1 MHSSR
6 DGSRT
11 VRPIKNESIHHQ
23 MKKIE
28 KIKTC
33 RIWIAVLLCLWVI
46 SDMPIGAQNA
56 ASILDKAASAYED
69 SNGLTAYFTMQTRS
83 EVQKVSES
91 FDGTV
96 DIKGD
101 KFVLKTPEMITW
113 FDGTTQWSFVEHNE
127 EVNVSTPT
135 GEELQATNPALLL
148 RSYKKGFTARY
159 KGESTASNGKAAYDI
174 ELVPKK
180 KSDIVRVE
188 LQIEKFSGLPA
199 SIAVFSKNGISN
211 TIRISKMKTGVN
223 QPDSYFVFNKKEYP
237 DVEIIDLR

>member
-1 MHSSR
+1 M
-6 DGSRT
+6 
-11 VRPIKNESIHHQ
+11 
-23 MKKIE
+23 
-28 KIKTC
+28 
-33 RIWIAVLLCLWVI
+33 
-46 SDMPIGAQNA
+46 
-56 ASILDKAASAYED
+56 DKAASAYED

-83 EVQKVSES
+83 DVQKVSES

-101 KFVLKTPEMITW
+101 KFVLKTPDMITW
-113 FDGTTQWSFVEHNE
+113 FDGTTQWSFVERNE

-148 RSYKKGFTARY
+148 RSYEKGFTAKY
-159 KGESTASNGKAAYDI
+159 KGESTAPSGKAAHDI

-199 SIAVFSKNGISN
+199 SIAVFSKNGISS

-223 QPDSYFVFNKKEYP
+223 QPDSYFVFNEKDYP
-237 DVEIIDLR
+237 DAEIIDLR